1 MSRPR
6 RFVDHVSVT
15 TKLPRAHVLALRRV
29 ALEQSNGQPILAADL
44 IRRAVAEFIERHEA
58 DARAGLGELATFVQ
72 RGQLAQEAATAA
84 VADAEA
90 AIATTRSKPAPR
102 ARARKR
108 GGRR

>member
-15 TKLPRAHVLALRRV
+15 TKLPRDHVLALKRI
-29 ALEQSNGQPILAADL
+29 ALEESNGQPILAADL
-44 IRRAVAEFIERHEA
+44 IRRAVAELLERHRS
-58 DARAGLGELATFVQ
+58 DVKAGLGELATFVQ
-72 RGQLAQEAATAA
+72 RGQLAQEAATVA

-90 AIATTRSKPAPR
+90 AIATARSKPTPR